1 MPPPPHDIA
10 HPLFSLPSLSAVDV
24 RSPGAIACARLPPSL
39 APRWTSQLVWGHGS
53 PTDRGS
59 RRLMRNVLRRLGAF
73 MLVNLPK
80 KKGVLRL
87 QMLLVCLQLSVIVN
101 LFLLFSINLC
111 LW

>member
-24 RSPGAIACARLPPSL
+24 RSPGAIACAWLPPSL
-39 APRWTSQLVWGHGS
+39 APRWTSRLVWGHGS

-59 RRLMRNVLRRLGAF
+59 RRLMRTFSVSSICRNVLRRLGAF

-87 QMLLVCLQLSVIVN
+87 QMLVVCLRLS
-101 LFLLFSINLC
+101 LQPKQ
-111 LW
+111 